1 MTGALVIAVCVAIL
15 IGLTLMIDARQR
27 RNARTPP
34 SDGGSFP
41 DTNDSG
47 GYLWSS
53 LGGRLSDLLS
63 GNHST
68 NHHSGHS
75 GGQGDSGGGVDG
87 ASGGGTN

>member
-1 MTGALVIAVCVAIL
+1 
-15 IGLTLMIDARQR
+15 MIDARQR

-34 SDGGSFP
+34 FDGSSFQ

-75 GGQGDSGGGVDG
+75 GGQGDSGGGEMARAAAVPIEIL
-87 ASGGGTN
+87 ARLEAAL